1 MDQRSTEFGT
11 WKKWNVA
18 YTKYEKLT
26 KVILLSE
33 NIKVTIDG
41 EDYDVELKK
50 SGNIWTVTVEDQTF
64 EITANDLKNK
74 KTRVKRRK
82 RKLNSD
88 GVISSTIPGKIIV
101 INNKIGDNVKDGDVL
116 IILEAM
122 KMQNEITAPISG
134 KIIEINCTAGGSV
147 EANMPL
153 IVMENNG

>member
-1 MDQRSTEFGT
+1 
-11 WKKWNVA
+11 
-18 YTKYEKLT
+18 
-26 KVILLSE
+26 VILLSE

-82 RKLNSD
+82 KKLNSD

>member
-1 MDQRSTEFGT
+1 MSD
-11 WKKWNVA
+11 
-18 YTKYEKLT
+18 
-26 KVILLSE
+26 

-50 SGNIWTVTVEDQTF
+50 NGNMWTVTVQGQKF
-64 EITANDLKNK
+64 EITTNNLKNK
-74 KTRVKRRK
+74 KNKVKRRK

-101 INNKIGDNVKDGDVL
+101 INNKIGDNVKEGDVL

-134 KIIEINCTAGGSV
+134 KITEINCTNGGSI

-153 IVMENNG
+153 IIIDNIDR

>member
-1 MDQRSTEFGT
+1 
-11 WKKWNVA
+11 V
-18 YTKYEKLT
+18 
-26 KVILLSE
+26 SE

-50 SGNIWTVTVEDQTF
+50 NGSMWTVTVEGRKF
-64 EITANDLKNK
+64 EITTNNLKNK
-74 KTRVKRRK
+74 KNKVKRRK

-101 INNKIGDNVKDGDVL
+101 INNKIGDNVKEGDVL

-134 KIIEINCTAGGSV
+134 KITEINCKTGGSI

-153 IVMENNG
+153 IIIDNIDK

>member
-1 MDQRSTEFGT
+1 M
-11 WKKWNVA
+11 
-18 YTKYEKLT
+18 
-26 KVILLSE
+26 ILLSE

-82 RKLNSD
+82 KKLNSD

>member
-1 MDQRSTEFGT
+1 M
-11 WKKWNVA
+11 
-18 YTKYEKLT
+18 
-26 KVILLSE
+26 ILLSE

-41 EDYDVELKK
+41 EDYEVELKK
-50 SGNIWTVTVEDQTF
+50 NGNMWIVTVEGRKF
-64 EITANDLKNK
+64 EITTNNLKNK
-74 KTRVKRRK
+74 KNKVKRRK

-101 INNKIGDNVKDGDVL
+101 INNKIGDNVKEGDVL

-134 KIIEINCTAGGSV
+134 KITEINCKTGGSI

-153 IVMENNG
+153 IIIDNIDK